1 MHPIVK
7 RTCFFPRT
15 PPRTPPRTARPP
27 RGFSLTEL
35 LVVIGIIALLAG
47 VLLTAMSRVRS
58 QALKTQTV
66 ATMVEF
72 SKACEAFQLEHG
84 FYPGVIP
91 ETYIAD
97 AAWSNGEQFSSTEN
111 ALLHLMGGYRVL
123 SPSDVPTGPVAL
135 EYEAFDVPEITFG
148 DSGWKLKVDRGRIGE
163 GPVIDGKAFAPYFTP
178 GGNELGVA
186 KGQFVPGLSSL
197 APGLPDL
204 LDGWG
209 QPIIYNRRLRT
220 VGDLVGDAS
229 ANPQFLL
236 GGITAYTSSTGLGEL
251 GQDQTPSPNNQ
262 DNYSLLNIS
271 SFDQNKI
278 FAQLIRHPAFGKSNE
293 PLDGTARGAYV
304 LFSAGPDGVFFSRL
318 DGPGSRA
325 VPIGPDTGT
334 FISFG
339 RFLDFGPSVID
350 EFDDVRIF
358 GGG

>member
-7 RTCFFPRT
+7 RTCFFL
-15 PPRTPPRTARPP
+15 RTPPRTARSP

-47 VLLTAMSRVRS
+47 VLLTAMSKVRS

-97 AAWSNGEQFSSTEN
+97 ATWSNGEQFSSTEN

-178 GGNELGVA
+178 SGNELGVA
-186 KGQFVPGLSSL
+186 KGQFVPGFSSL

-251 GQDQTPSPNNQ
+251 SQDQTPSNNNK
-262 DNYSLLNIS
+262 DYSLLNIS
-271 SFDQNKI
+271 SFDQNEI
-278 FAQLIRHPAFGKSNE
+278 FAQLIRHPAFGAVDK
-293 PLDGTARGAYV
+293 PLEGTARGAYV
-304 LFSAGPDGVFFSRL
+304 LFSAGPDGVFFSRM
-318 DGPGSRA
+318 DGPGSRG
-325 VPIGPDTGT
+325 VPIGPDTGE
-334 FISFG
+334 IPFG
-339 RFLDFGPSVID
+339 RFLQLGPSVID

>member
-7 RTCFFPRT
+7 RTCFFLRT
-15 PPRTPPRTARPP
+15 PPRAARSP

-47 VLLTAMSRVRS
+47 VLLTAMSKVRT

-91 ETYIAD
+91 ETDLAD
-97 AAWSNGEQFSSTEN
+97 GDGAWSNGEQFSSTEN
-111 ALLHLMGGYRVL
+111 ALLHLMGGYRVFHPDL
-123 SPSDVPTGPVAL
+123 APDPFD
-135 EYEAFDVPEITFG
+135 EYANFGGTEITF
-148 DSGWKLKVDRGRIGE
+148 DNSEWTLKVDRGRIGE

-236 GGITAYTSSTGLGEL
+236 GGITAYTNSTGLGEL
-251 GQDQTPSPNNQ
+251 GQDQTPSNNNQ
-262 DNYSLLNIS
+262 DYSVLNIS
-271 SFDQNKI
+271 SFDQNEI
-278 FAQLIRHPAFGKSNE
+278 FAQLIRHPAFGAVDQ

-325 VPIGPDTGT
+325 VPIGPDPDE
-334 FISFG
+334 ISFTA
-339 RFLDFGPSVID
+339 FLNLGPNVID

>member
-7 RTCFFPRT
+7 RTCSFL
-15 PPRTPPRTARPP
+15 RTPPRTARSP

-47 VLLTAMSRVRS
+47 VLLTAMSKVRS
-58 QALKTQTV
+58 QALRTQTV
-66 ATMVEF
+66 ATMEEF

-84 FYPGVIP
+84 VYPGVIP
-91 ETYIAD
+91 ETDVAD
-97 AAWSNGEQFSSTEN
+97 GAWSNGEQFSSTEN
-111 ALLHLMGGYRVL
+111 ALLHLMGGHRVFH
-123 SPSDVPTGPVAL
+123 PVHAPDPTD
-135 EYEAFDVPEITFG
+135 EYGSFGGTEITFG
-148 DSGWKLKVDRGRIGE
+148 SSDWKLKVDRGRIGE

-236 GGITAYTSSTGLGEL
+236 GGITAYTHSTGLGEL
-251 GQDQTPSPNNQ
+251 GQDQTPSPNNE
-262 DNYSLLNIS
+262 DYSVLNIS
-271 SFDQNKI
+271 SFDQNEI
-278 FAQLIRHPAFGKSNE
+278 FAQLIRHPAFGKTNE

-304 LFSAGPDGVFFSRL
+304 HFSAGPDGVFFSRL
-318 DGPGSRA
+318 DGPGSRGL
-325 VPIGPDTGT
+325 PIGPDPGE
-334 FISFG
+334 ISFD
-339 RFLDFGPSVID
+339 RFLRLGPSVID